1 MDFAVISSGGMLSSE
16 AVDMVFGESKSGAAL
31 KEDERLK
38 LKAFAERTGSYICFC
53 TMADDFDETDKAFF
67 RDLVDADI
75 KIIMLT
81 RFLLEMDYFEVMKY
95 STENNPGRSRIKS
108 DWLMRATILR
118 TRQRVRAQTQYLA
131 VVSGLHSSEES
142 LGKAGRDGWSAALCP
157 AVRAYIRRRC
167 SQYLWSSD

>member
-31 KEDERLK
+31 KEDERVK

-81 RFLLEMDYFEVMKY
+81 WFFLEMDYFEVMKY
-95 STENNPGRSRIKS
+95 RTENNPGRSRTKT
-108 DWLMRATILR
+108 DWLMRATILL
-118 TRQRVRAQTQYLA
+118 T
-131 VVSGLHSSEES
+131 
-142 LGKAGRDGWSAALCP
+142 LGKEFAHKHNIWL
-157 AVRAYIRRRC
+157 
-167 SQYLWSSD
+167 